1 MRGLRHIARF
11 LTTVAALVAA
21 DRACAQYYSWGADP
35 ARFRWMRATTERA
48 EVIYPDHTP
57 DVGLSTLRLVEYM
70 QPYINY
76 GYRLPALDI
85 PFVVHPENMR
95 SNGLVMWLPKRV
107 EFLSAPA
114 VDSYS
119 MPWIKQLVAHEYRHA
134 VQYNNLNVGF
144 VKFLSRLLGQ
154 QSSTIGLL
162 YMPLWMLE
170 GDATMSE
177 TQASSFGRGK
187 QPRFT
192 LEFRAMGDI
201 ATRYRN
207 TDKFFCGSYRDFIPD
222 HYRLGYQLVSYGNEV
237 TGRVICDEIAA
248 YGPRHPWMVVSTGL
262 TMRKLFGFTTRDLF
276 RRTFRSLADY
286 WASLPAMEN
295 SAEFLPAPPRRS
307 YTRYS
312 HPIHIAGDTL
322 LLLKEDFDDPSRF
335 VLLDAATGR
344 ERTLCHTGE
353 VSTRP
358 VCDHAARRVWWTEYR
373 RSKMFEEKVESHICY
388 FDLGENRPR
397 TIALRGNLLYPT
409 PDGEGGLAWAEYAPD
424 GIYTIVHRTRGGAQS
439 RCTLPFGQEV
449 HSLAWDGLTRS
460 LYAIITGNEGMW
472 IARIDGDGE
481 ARQVTRPAYI
491 TISDLRAQGGMLYY
505 GSIASGRDEA
515 HCYDLRE
522 GREYRISESTYG
534 SFYPAPTD
542 DGRVVMATYD
552 SLGYRPSI
560 QPLRKELRPVEYSAL
575 PLDVVNPPRRSWNTI
590 NLDTVMLGAADT
602 AASAAAP
609 RKVRR
614 YRKAPHLFNFHS
626 WAPLS
631 YDPFSL
637 SEEGAVN
644 LNLGATLMTQ
654 NLLSTMQGFFT
665 YGWSRGDGSV
675 WKGSLRY
682 HGLGPTIS
690 VNATYGGRQNIYPI
704 YTYNPETHAIEFPAA
719 PARGKYYSVGAS
731 VSVPVMFQR
740 GYHTRYLTASASWNY
755 SNGLVANTGRLVIG
769 DGGISNVATIG
780 YSKGLHLTSFSVG
793 FQDMVRMSHRDFRP
807 PWGFAASASY
817 AINPA
822 DGRFSDLVA
831 LFTRIYTP
839 GVLPHNSFNLDLAYQ
854 TSIGGFRS
862 RDALSALTFKSTRL
876 LPRGFDTTQIENRHY
891 MAASLNYAFPICYP
905 DGGWRGIAYFK
916 RIRAN
921 VGYDIARF
929 RRRGFVGQGTLHER
943 WHKIDSWGGDLTF
956 DVNLLSQPASATV
969 AVTLSLYRPSEG
981 GIYFSAGMD
990 LPF

>member
-1 MRGLRHIARF
+1 MRAVRSIILSVI
-11 LTTVAALVAA
+11 LLAALAA
-21 DRACAQYYSWGADP
+21 AERACAQYYSWGADP
-35 ARFRWMRATTERA
+35 ARFRWMRAETLGA
-48 EVIYPDHTP
+48 DVIYPDHTP
-57 DVGLSTLRLVEYM
+57 EIGLSTLRLVERM
-70 QPYINY
+70 RPYISY

-114 VDSYS
+114 VDGYS

-162 YMPLWMLE
+162 YMPLWMIE

-201 ATRYRN
+201 ATKYRN

-222 HYRLGYQLVSYGNEV
+222 HYQLGYQLVSYGNET

-248 YGPRHPWMVVSTGL
+248 YGPRHPWMVISTGL

-276 RRTFRSLADY
+276 RRTFGSLADY
-286 WASLPAMEN
+286 WASLPAAEN
-295 SAEFLPAPPRRS
+295 SATFLPAPRRRS
-307 YTRYS
+307 YTKYS
-312 HPIHIAGDTL
+312 DPIHVAGDTL

-335 VLLDAATGR
+335 VLLDAATGE

-358 VCDHAARRVWWTEYR
+358 VYDRASGRVWWTEYR
-373 RSKMFEEKVESHICY
+373 RSKMFAEKVESRICY

-397 TIALRGNLLYPT
+397 TVAMRGNLLYPT
-409 PDGEGGLAWAEYAPD
+409 PDGEGGMAWTEYAPD
-424 GIYTIVHRTRGGAQS
+424 GIYTVVRRS
-439 RCTLPFGQEV
+439 RDGSESHCALPFGQEV
-449 HSLAWDGLTRS
+449 HSLAWDDLTRRIYMI
-460 LYAIITGNEGMW
+460 LTGDEGMW
-472 IARIDGDGE
+472 IARIDPDGA
-481 ARQVTRPAYI
+481 ARQVTHPAYI
-491 TISDLRAQGGMLYY
+491 TLSSLRARGGTLYF
-505 GSIASGRDEA
+505 GSIASGRDET

-522 GREYRISESTYG
+522 GKEYRISESTYG
-534 SFYPAPTD
+534 SFDPAPTD
-542 DGRVVMATYD
+542 DGRVAMTTYD

-560 QPLRKELRPVEYSAL
+560 QSLREGLRPVEYSKL
-575 PLDVVNPPRRSWNTI
+575 PLDIVNPPRRSWNTI
-590 NLDTVMLGAADT
+590 NLDTVALNAADT
-602 AASAAAP
+602 AASADAP
-609 RKVRR
+609 RRVRR
-614 YRKAPHLFNFHS
+614 YRKGQHLFNFHS

-637 SEEGAVN
+637 GEGAVN
-644 LNLGATLMTQ
+644 LNFGATVMTQ

-665 YGWSRGDGSV
+665 YGWSGGDGSV
-675 WKGSLRY
+675 WRGSLRY
-682 HGLGPTIS
+682 HGLGPTLS
-690 VNATYGGRQNIYPI
+690 VNATYGGRQNIYPV
-704 YTYNPETHAIEFPAA
+704 YAYNPETHAIEFPEA
-719 PARGKYYSVGAS
+719 PERGKYYSVGAS
-731 VSVPVMFQR
+731 VSFPLMFQR
-740 GYHTRYLTASASWNY
+740 GYHTRYLTASASWEY
-755 SNGLVANTGRLVIG
+755 SNGLVANTGKLSIG
-769 DGGISNVATIG
+769 EGGISNVATIG
-780 YSKGLHLTSFSVG
+780 YSKGLHLTSFAVG
-793 FQDMVRMSHRDFRP
+793 FQDMTRMSHRDFLP
-807 PWGFAASASY
+807 PWGFAVSASY
-817 AINPA
+817 AVNPA
-822 DGRFSDLVA
+822 DGRFSDLAA
-831 LFTRIYTP
+831 LFARIYTP
-839 GVLPHNSFNLDLAYQ
+839 GVLPHNSFNLDVAYQ

-876 LPRGFDTTQIENRHY
+876 LPRGFDSTQIENRHY
-891 MAASLNYAFPICYP
+891 MAASLNYRFPICYP
-905 DGGWRGIAYFK
+905 DGGWRGIVYFK

-921 VGYDIARF
+921 MGYDIARF
-929 RRRGFVGQGTLHER
+929 RRREFVAGGMLRER

-969 AVTLSLYRPSEG
+969 AITLSLYRPSEG
-981 GIYFSAGMD
+981 GVYFSAGMD